1 MFCRHCGK
9 EISDEAFMCPDCGT
23 PTIERKNKNIEIPN
37 QLQNSDKKEK
47 GISIIGFLFALIAF
61 ITGIIFGSFFFVF
74 SASVVLL
81 YVISATTILPALT
94 SLAIGIYTIITSTEN
109 SDKICKPRH
118 NFRFVKWFRRSVSL
132 HRQLHNRCNNI
143 KKRRCF

>member
-47 GISIIGFLFALIAF
+47 GISVIGFLFALIAF

-109 SDKICKPRH
+109 SDKICKPLAIT
-118 NFRFVKWFRRSVSL
+118 SVSL
-132 HRQLHNRCNNI
+132 SGFVVLFLFIASCI
-143 KKRRCF
+143 IAAII

>member
-23 PTIERKNKNIEIPN
+23 PTIERKNKNIEKPD
-37 QLQNSDKKEK
+37 QSQNSDAKEK
-47 GISIIGFLFALIAF
+47 GISVIGFLFALIAF

-81 YVISATTILPALT
+81 YVISATTILPALA
-94 SLAIGIYTIITSTEN
+94 SLAIGIYTIITATEN
-109 SDKICKPRH
+109 SDKICKP
-118 NFRFVKWFRRSVSL
+118 FAITSVSL
-132 HRQLHNRCNNI
+132 SGFVVLFLFIAGCI
-143 KKRRCF
+143 IAAII